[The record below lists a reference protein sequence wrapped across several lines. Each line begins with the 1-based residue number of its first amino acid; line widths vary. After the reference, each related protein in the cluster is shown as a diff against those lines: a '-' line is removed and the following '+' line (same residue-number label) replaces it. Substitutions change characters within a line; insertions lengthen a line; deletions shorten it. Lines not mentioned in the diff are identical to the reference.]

1 LGVFRIIVN
10 IRKSLGIFRIK
21 LYRPFDKY
29 IKDYF
34 FSHIYIYINMSIERN
49 RPLVYTKTFLK
60 GDYLMI
66 PDDPKKRIFTI
77 DKINDVYV
85 EQLNDDGDMEEIIN
99 PKLDKRYFASIGGS
113 LSIGEFRHEFPAS
126 QYYPLI
132 GFFQGDKSLGPRVEL
147 SRGHGYDIYDL
158 KNSNAEI
165 FSCDLLNLP
174 EYDYSGD
181 LRYVISQID
190 YVYNSNIEKRLTSMI
205 PGLEN
210 MPKKEA
216 KGFSLFDDFLSKKP
230 SGGKKYK
237 QKTKKANKAKKTKK
251 ANKKS
256 RKH

>member
-1 LGVFRIIVN
+1 
-10 IRKSLGIFRIK
+10 
-21 LYRPFDKY
+21 
-29 IKDYF
+29 
-34 FSHIYIYINMSIERN
+34 MSIQKN
-49 RPLVYTKTFLK
+49 RELIYTKTFLN

-66 PDDPKKRIFTI
+66 PDDPKKIIFRIN
-77 DKINDVYV
+77 KINDVYV

-158 KNSNAEI
+158 KNSNAEF

-174 EYDYSGD
+174 EYEDLSD
-181 LRYVISQID
+181 LREVISHIV
-190 YVYNSNIEKRLTSMI
+190 YVYNNKTEMQLASKI
-205 PGLEN
+205 PGLPN
-210 MPKKEA
+210 MPGEE
-216 KGFSLFDDFLSKKP
+216 SILSQFLGLGKKP